1 MLASV
6 SWFLKDIFMELYEC
20 PLANLDE
27 AVFISSDYTSLE
39 LETFREFFL
48 SGKLPERAMEMHQ
61 SFLSIGLD
69 VNNIMSAFQVRKIET
84 LLQGQS
90 HSTYLGCLYAFLD
103 FFWPL
108 FHDFSLILSPGI
120 DVT

>member
-84 LLQGQS
+84 LLQGPS
-90 HSTYLGCLYAFLD
+90 HSHMANLCR
-103 FFWPL
+103 FFGPL
-108 FHDFSLILSPGI
+108 FHEFSPILCLGV